1 MGSSTPGLT
10 EDGRTE
16 AREAAVRLLEATL
29 SLMDAPPVALCLICR
44 RLDIDVYAR
53 PCSAFGAIL
62 VEAKGRRIMLVNSSA
77 SLERARF
84 SMAHELGHFLL
95 RHRATRQPPMAL
107 DERQERQADCFAAEL
122 LMPAS
127 LLSAEKS
134 GMTALCRRYRV
145 SRQAMTFRL
154 RSLGLTASR

>member
-29 SLMDAPPVALCLICR
+29 SLMDA
-44 RLDIDVYAR
+44 
-53 PCSAFGAIL
+53 
-62 VEAKGRRIMLVNSSA
+62 
-77 SLERARF
+77 
-84 SMAHELGHFLL
+84 
-95 RHRATRQPPMAL
+95 PPMAL